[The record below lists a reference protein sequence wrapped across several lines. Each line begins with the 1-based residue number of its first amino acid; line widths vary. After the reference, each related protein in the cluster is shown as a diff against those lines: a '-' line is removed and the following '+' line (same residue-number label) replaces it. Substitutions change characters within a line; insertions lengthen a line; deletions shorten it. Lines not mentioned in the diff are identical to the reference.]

1 MPIFTVTSAQDFVR
15 LVSDL
20 PGVDML
26 AHDKAV
32 SRQASLTKP
41 AGSLGRLEE
50 LAIWLAGWQG
60 KEVPSITKPC
70 CLVFAGNHGVAAQG
84 VSAFP
89 SEVTAQMVSNFK
101 NGGAAI
107 NQLARLAGAEFKV
120 IELELDQP
128 TEDFTIAPAMSE
140 AECCA
145 AIQAGADAIPDQAD
159 FLLLGEMG
167 IGNTTSAAA
176 LAMAIFGGK
185 ASEWVGAGTGL
196 DATGLARKVEVVS
209 RAINHHQPE
218 KLSAFECLRT
228 FGGRE
233 LAAIVGATLAARHCR
248 IPVMLDGF
256 ITTAAA
262 AVMVRVNPFSL
273 DHVMIGHMSAELG
286 HKRLAMELNKRPLLD
301 LDMRLGEASGAVV
314 ALMIVQAALATHQ
327 GMATFDQAKVSPH
340 D

>member
-1 MPIFTVTSAQDFVR
+1 MTRFTVTSAQDFVR

-20 PGVDML
+20 PRVDMH

-32 SRQASLTKP
+32 SRQANLTKP
-41 AGSLGRLEE
+41 VGSLGRLEE
-50 LAIWLAGWQG
+50 LAIWIAGWQG
-60 KEVPSITKPC
+60 KEVPLITKPC

-84 VSAFP
+84 VSAYP
-89 SEVTAQMVSNFK
+89 AEVTAQMVGNFE

-128 TEDFTIAPAMSE
+128 TEDFTIAAAMSE

-145 AIQAGADAIPDQAD
+145 AIQAGADAIPDRAD
-159 FLLLGEMG
+159 FLILGEMG

-176 LAMAIFGGK
+176 LAMAIFGGM
-185 ASEWVGAGTGL
+185 ASEWVGVGTGL
-196 DATGLARKVEVVS
+196 DAKGLARKVEVVTQ
-209 RAINHHQPE
+209 AIRLHQPE
-218 KLSAFECLRT
+218 NLTAFECLMT

-233 LAAIVGATLAARHCR
+233 LAAIVGATLAARHRR

-262 AVMVRVNPFSL
+262 AMMVRENPCSL

-286 HKRLAMELNKRPLLD
+286 HKRLARELNKRPILD
-301 LDMRLGEASGAVV
+301 LDMRLGEASGGR
-314 ALMIVQAALATHQ
+314 L
-327 GMATFDQAKVSPH
+327 P
-340 D
+340 

>member
-1 MPIFTVTSAQDFVR
+1 MTTFTVTSAQDFEC

-20 PGVDML
+20 PAIDSIARG
-26 AHDKAV
+26 KAV

-60 KEVPSITKPC
+60 TEIPQIAQPC
-70 CLVFAGNHGVAAQG
+70 CLVFAGNHGVTAQG

-89 SEVTAQMVSNFK
+89 VEVTAQMVSNFE

-120 IELELDQP
+120 IELELDRP
-128 TEDFTIAPAMSE
+128 TEDFTITAAMSE
-140 AECCA
+140 ADCCA
-145 AIQAGADAIPDQAD
+145 ALQAGADAIPDQAD
-159 FLLLGEMG
+159 FLILGEMG

-176 LAMAIFGGK
+176 LAMAIFGGA
-185 ASEWVGAGTGL
+185 ASDWVGVGTGV
-196 DATGLARKVEVVS
+196 DAVGLARKTEVVT
-209 RAINHHQPE
+209 RAIDLHQPE
-218 KLSAFECLRT
+218 KLSAFDCLRT

-233 LAAIVGATLAARHCR
+233 LAAIVGATLAARHRR

-256 ITTAAA
+256 IATAAA
-262 AVMVRVNPFSL
+262 AVMVRENPQAL
-273 DHVMIGHMSAELG
+273 DHAMIGHMSAELG
-286 HKRLAMELNKRPLLD
+286 HKRLAQLLNKRPLLD
-301 LDMRLGEASGAVV
+301 LDMRLGEASGAAV
-314 ALMIVQAALATHQ
+314 ALLIVQAALATHK
-327 GMATFDQAKVSPH
+327 GMATFDQANVSTH